1 MHLDLRLTLLVTSI
15 QLISA
20 LLVRVIQLSMVR
32 LALVLMGVMWCPPSS
47 SKVLASWPGPIL
59 RWIELLERRWWRM
72 VWIRVVAIRWGG
84 MIRRVRITWL
94 WRGESASS
102 PTLPLLRGESRSAP
116 SSSSPSHGILHH
128 LRKGLLLLV
137 SPVQTRKAQSMWRS
151 IPPICLLHRVAIG
164 RPSKL
169 LDSHRSFL
177 TQTRLSNTS
186 SLF

>member
-1 MHLDLRLTLLVTSI
+1 MTSI

-47 SKVLASWPGPIL
+47 SKVLASWPGPVL
-59 RWIELLERRWWRM
+59 RWIELPERRRWRI
-72 VWIRVVAIRWGG
+72 VWIRVVAIRWGEDDTESTDNL
-84 MIRRVRITWL
+84 VVE
-94 WRGESASS
+94 GEPASS

-128 LRKGLLLLV
+128 LREGLLLLI
-137 SPVQTRKAQSMWRS
+137 SPVQTREAQSTWRS

-177 TQTRLSNTS
+177 TQTRFSNTS